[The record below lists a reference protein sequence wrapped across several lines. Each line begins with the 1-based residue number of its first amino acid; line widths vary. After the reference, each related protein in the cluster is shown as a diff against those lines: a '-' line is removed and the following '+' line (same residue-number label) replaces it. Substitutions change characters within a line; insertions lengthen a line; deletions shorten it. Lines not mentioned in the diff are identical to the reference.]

1 MKKKVR
7 INELARELEV
17 KPNKILEMLPELGV
31 VEKKTHSSSIDEDVA
46 NIVKQRLI
54 GSPDS
59 DFSPDDEDLD
69 DGDLTANEGAPAE
82 IHSKAESFPPA
93 AEVAGPVEPAAAA
106 EPVAPP

>member
-17 KPNKILEMLPELGV
+17 KPNRILEMLPELGV

-69 DGDLTANEGAPAE
+69 DADSTAPE
-82 IHSKAESFPPA
+82 ITSPEISSKAEPLASAP
-93 AEVAGPVEPAAAA
+93 EVAGPAEPAA
-106 EPVAPP
+106 